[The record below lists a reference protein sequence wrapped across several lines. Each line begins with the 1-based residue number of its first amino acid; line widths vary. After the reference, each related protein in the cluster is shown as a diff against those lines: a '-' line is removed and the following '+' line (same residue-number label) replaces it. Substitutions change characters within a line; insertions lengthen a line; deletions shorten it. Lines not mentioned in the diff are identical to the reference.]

1 VTWIHNKPELRA
13 MLCQLDIR
21 NFAIIDD
28 LSLEL
33 QSGLSALT
41 GETGAGKSILLDAL
55 GLLLGDRAES
65 DSIRAGADKA
75 EISASFLVTDASD
88 ARQWLQA
95 RELEDSDS
103 PDNCLIRR
111 VVARDGRGRAFING
125 SVVSTRDLRELGEH
139 LVDIHGQHEHQS
151 LTKRETQRE
160 LLDGYAGHAALCEKV
175 AGLAREWQ
183 QLDARIAEIEQK
195 GSDGGARIDFIRFQ
209 VQELD
214 ALNLQPDELER
225 LDAEHK
231 RLSNAGRLID
241 QGQQVLQMLYEGE
254 RAATYDQL
262 GQAHHLLTELAS
274 LEPRYGEAAE
284 LVASAQIQVQ
294 EATDTLRRTLD
305 GLDLDPKRLQQLE
318 QRLADIHNLA
328 RKHRLPPAELASHL
342 ENLRLEL
349 QQLEGASVELDK
361 LAAEREALGKAWRV
375 QAEALSQARGK
386 CAKKLSAAITEVMRT
401 LGMSQGE
408 FKIALEQTKD
418 DLRPR
423 PQGLDQIE
431 FMVSANPGQEVRP
444 LAKVASGG
452 ELSRMSLAVQVIA
465 AHATRVPTLI
475 FDEVD
480 AGIGG
485 GVAEIVG
492 RQLRTLG
499 VHRQVLCVTHLPQV
513 AAQAQQQLQVRKEV
527 KSGQTFT
534 RIRPLADKDR
544 VEELARML
552 GGVDITAQTRA
563 HAKDM
568 LTRATG

>member
-1 VTWIHNKPELRA
+1 

-33 QSGLSALT
+33 GAGLSALT

-65 DSIRAGADKA
+65 DSIRSGADKA
-75 EISASFLVTDASD
+75 EISAIFQLADASH
-88 ARQWLQA
+88 ARDWLRE
-95 RELEDSDS
+95 RELEDGDT

-111 VVARDGRGRAFING
+111 VVARDGRGRAFVNG
-125 SVVSTRDLRELGEH
+125 SAVSARDLRELGEF

-151 LTKRETQRE
+151 LTKRETQRQ
-160 LLDGYAGHAALCEKV
+160 LLDGYGGHAVSCGKV
-175 AGLAREWQ
+175 ADLAREWQ
-183 QLDARIAEIEQK
+183 TLDARIAEIEQK
-195 GSDGGARIDFIRFQ
+195 GSDGGARVDFIRFQ

-214 ALNLQPDELER
+214 ALNLKADELEQ
-225 LDAEHK
+225 LDIEHK

-241 QGQQVLQMLYEGE
+241 QGQQILQLLYEGE
-254 RAATYDQL
+254 RAASYDQL
-262 GQAHHLLTELAS
+262 GQAHHLLTELAN

-294 EATDTLRRTLD
+294 EAADTLRRTLD
-305 GLDLDPKRLQQLE
+305 GFDLDPKRLQQVE
-318 QRLADIHNLA
+318 QRLSDIHNLA
-328 RKHRLPPAELASHL
+328 RKHRLPPAELPSHL
-342 ENLRLEL
+342 DGLREELRVLES
-349 QQLEGASVELDK
+349 ASAEIGK
-361 LAAEREALGKAWRV
+361 LAQQRDEVAKVWFA
-375 QAEALSQARGK
+375 QSEALSQARK
-386 CAKKLSAAITEVMRT
+386 KSAKKLSQAITDVMRS
-401 LGMSQGE
+401 LGMPQGE
-408 FKIALEQTKD
+408 FKVAVDQGDKD
-418 DLRPR
+418 HRPR
-423 PQGLDQIE
+423 QHGLDQIE

-444 LAKVASGG
+444 LTKVASGG

-465 AHATRVPTLI
+465 AHATHVPTLI

-499 VHRQVLCVTHLPQV
+499 MHRQVLCVTHLPQV
-513 AAQAQQQLQVRKEV
+513 AAQAQNQLQVRKEV

-534 RIRPLADKDR
+534 RIRPLGDKDR

-552 GGVDITAQTRA
+552 GGVDITEQTLA
-563 HAKDM
+563 HAEDM
-568 LTRATG
+568 LARATA